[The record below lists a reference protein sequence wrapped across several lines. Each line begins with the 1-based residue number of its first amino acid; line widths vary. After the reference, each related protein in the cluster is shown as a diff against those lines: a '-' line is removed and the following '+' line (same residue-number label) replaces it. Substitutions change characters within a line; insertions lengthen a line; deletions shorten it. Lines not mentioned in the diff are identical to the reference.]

1 MLQKKL
7 SSHSLCLKK
16 KCNIQLY
23 LFKEVSFLKEEEEK
37 ECRNFS
43 TWDAFVK
50 PSSTAPFSERLKKPM
65 MITKS
70 GKK

>member
-7 SSHSLCLKK
+7 RSSSLCLEKK
-16 KCNIQLY
+16 KHNIQLY

-37 ECRNFS
+37 ERRNFS

-50 PSSTAPFSERLKKPM
+50 PSSTALLSKRLKK
-65 MITKS
+65 KL
-70 GKK
+70 